1 MKQDATTVAE
11 AGSSECMTASYTI
24 AIAGLRSTS
33 LPNVCM
39 YSMYACMYVCM
50 YVCMC
55 DLKLCMHMY
64 VCMYLC
70 IYKCACIYAHVC
82 MNA

>member
-24 AIAGLRSTS
+24 AIAGLRSTL

-39 YSMYACMYVCM
+39 YVCM
-50 YVCMC
+50 Y
-55 DLKLCMHMY
+55 DLKFMY
-64 VCMYLC
+64 GHVCMY
-70 IYKCACIYAHVC
+70 ITIRTCACIYAHVC
-82 MNA
+82 MNV

>member
-11 AGSSECMTASYTI
+11 GGSTEYMTASYTI

-39 YSMYACMYVCM
+39 YVCICDLKFMYAHVCM
-50 YVCMC
+50 YVCIY
-55 DLKLCMHMY
+55 KLIYISVHAFMHMY
-64 VCMYLC
+64 V
-70 IYKCACIYAHVC
+70 
-82 MNA
+82 

>member
-39 YSMYACMYVCM
+39 YVI
-50 YVCMC
+50 C
-55 DLKLCMHMY
+55 DLKFMY
-64 VCMYLC
+64 AHVCMYLC

-82 MNA
+82 MNV